1 MKSQI
6 AQPESTMPLAR
17 FERLDPTR
25 RERLIAAAARE
36 FAFEGYEAA
45 SLGRIA
51 EEIGVSKPSLYYYFE
66 DKADLYATVVREA
79 WRRLSPQGHVDL
91 QSLDRTSF
99 WPALEAFHLTSFER
113 SRLEPWLIAVWKL
126 AYHPPPSGVA
136 ASAVAEVF
144 ERGRAFL
151 KALVRRGQE
160 LGVVRTDLPEEL
172 LIAVFTG
179 ADDAA
184 DHWLVDHWDSLGPV
198 EVERLSRRAFDTM
211 RGLLA
216 PPARPAEV

>member
-1 MKSQI
+1 
-6 AQPESTMPLAR
+6 MPLTR
-17 FERLDPTR
+17 FEKLDPHR
-25 RERLIAAAARE
+25 RQRLVAAAARE

-51 EEIGVSKPSLYYYFE
+51 EESGVSKPALYYYFE

-79 WRRLSPQGHVDL
+79 WQRLSPQGHVDL
-91 QSLDRTSF
+91 QSLDGRGF
-99 WPALEAFHLTSFER
+99 WPALEAVHLASFER
-113 SRLEPWLIAVWKL
+113 SRLEPWLLAVWKQ
-126 AYHPPPSGVA
+126 AYHPPPAGVA

-151 KALVRRGQE
+151 RALLQRGQE
-160 LGVVRTDLPEEL
+160 LGVVRTDLPEDL

-184 DHWLVDHWDSLGPV
+184 DHWLVDHWDALGPQ
-198 EVERLSRRAFDTM
+198 EVHRLSRRVFDTM
-211 RGLLA
+211 RGILA
-216 PPARPAEV
+216 PPARAPEV

>member
-1 MKSQI
+1 MS
-6 AQPESTMPLAR
+6 LAR
-17 FERLDPTR
+17 FEKLDPPR

-51 EEIGVSKPSLYYYFE
+51 EETGVSKPALYYYFE

-99 WPALEAFHLTSFER
+99 WPALEAFHLASFER

-160 LGVVRTDLPEEL
+160 LGVVRTDLPEAL

-179 ADDAA
+179 ADNAA